1 MSIIKC
7 RKYLPWP
14 AALSGTND
22 NTTTDYHHHHHHQHN
37 YYHHFGKIKCKMHQ
51 SKTFIVVWFGHR
63 QSTVGLKIKALQSNV
78 KSPAIEDFLETV
90 RFLQLTVHKNCAL
103 YTLCTLQYK
112 QWTVSSWLGR
122 VGLGS
127 RRAECPRLL
136 NWLPVIRHCL
146 NLIIIIIIVVVII
159 ISTLL
164 YSFFLFYEVK
174 I

>member
-1 MSIIKC
+1 MIIP
-7 RKYLPWP
+7 LQ
-14 AALSGTND
+14 TTIITITT
-22 NTTTDYHHHHHHQHN
+22 NTTTTIILEKSN
-37 YYHHFGKIKCKMHQ
+37 VKCIKAK
-51 SKTFIVVWFGHR
+51 SFIMVWFGQR
-63 QSTVGLKIKALQSNV
+63 QSMLSTENLKIKALQSNV

-90 RFLQLTVHKNCAL
+90 RFLQSTVHKNCAL